1 MLCDLA
7 TSAHTFTV
15 QTLTGQLASIHDRL
29 LIWNI
34 WSYFYCN
41 EWSLNDTPLKYQR
54 GILYG
59 TKFWIG
65 NWFLLAVMFE
75 WLPKCW
81 CKKSMS
87 RVWVEELSDTGY
99 LLSAITQPFVILR
112 AAQLYWSRLSDTLW
126 YGLWTLIE
134 TLEPGFSASKTA
146 GTRAGGAPDSWV
158 TMVIMNTRAG
168 EERRQEVCDRR

>member
-7 TSAHTFTV
+7 TSALTFTV

-34 WSYFYCN
+34 WSYFYCD

-87 RVWVEELSDTGY
+87 RVWVEELSDTRAICY
-99 LLSAITQPFVILR
+99 LLSPTICHPPRSPIILIKIVR
-112 AAQLYWSRLSDTLW
+112 YTLVWTVDT
-126 YGLWTLIE
+126 YRD
-134 TLEPGFSASKTA
+134 
-146 GTRAGGAPDSWV
+146 TRARVQCLQNSRDPS
-158 TMVIMNTRAG
+158 
-168 EERRQEVCDRR
+168 RRRSR